1 MKLKE
6 QYYENSIVRLLKEY
20 NDKFGTLITEAKSV
34 DTLVKVFGMSEE
46 DAKIFESIFK
56 SNTIFMANKIGEFYS
71 KLMPSTY
78 PTVKSVLSDIDIQN
92 EYAKREYMMIKNYI
106 VYELSGKTKS
116 LEKLNL
122 EDIRILATEWEK
134 NSGRHNYK
142 EKEENIIPG
151 LDFRQNGIGYYWIDL
166 KGDYSEDECNRMSHC
181 GRSDKGTLYSLR
193 SYKYAP
199 GKKYTLNDSHLTA
212 AINGDGIV
220 YQLKG
225 KNNSKPKSEYHKYII
240 PLLQLKL
247 DDGGYFINYFGKE
260 YATGNDFKL
269 TDLTDN
275 EFLEL
280 YKERPDL
287 YTGVNDYKKL
297 QELGV
302 TSRFNFDTEYYIN
315 VDYSTVHTLIKN
327 DTKLYQ
333 QISNDYYN
341 TKRDVYLSEVTLKTF
356 FNKNYF
362 EQFNDFVINSLD
374 FTPWFEAT
382 GYIRDENKNKI
393 IELLKILAKKENKEF
408 VEGSINDMIESY
420 DIREDIS
427 YAIEQATTQTMLES
441 ARDEYKD
448 SLIETLE
455 HYGYVNDEQRDEAI
469 MIEGDLTNLVNV
481 NSDTVL
487 QVFQEFEM
495 NSDQDGYLVADVF
508 YELLDNKLI
517 DLPTWS
523 YPTIDLDRN
532 QFNFYLRKILD
543 IKLKSNSI
551 NENYS
556 DRDVIN
562 ILKEYNDKFGLL
574 MESKKDVLMDK
585 LGLKEELAVVFDE
598 VGKKLAIWLANK
610 YLKYYYDMGKEMAN
624 QMQYTKTAFETEPQK
639 SNKDILEWAKTKL
652 NQIRPSG
659 IRQVLTS
666 IMDYIQVGLNGNKS
680 SLDDVSL
687 IDIITK
693 SKEWHDSLGIGGGSI
708 NYYDNHRILIDFR
721 DENGEG
727 YYWADLNVKSSDE
740 ECQRMGHCG
749 RSSYGF
755 LYSLRSD
762 KKLPGG
768 KYKLNRSHLTAA
780 IGTDGVLYQ
789 LKGPK
794 NSKPKEEYHK
804 YILPLF
810 DVLDEEREE
819 EDYLIQGFGS
829 EYASQQDFKISD
841 LPDQTIRELYNN
853 RPELFKSRSLQ
864 SKLAQMG
871 IIEAKPFVT
880 TFTIEFDSSD
890 IGYYLGGD
898 YLYSSYI
905 FKTPAGNDAKRK
917 VYYYETIMSDDVWDM
932 YQGDGGRWEDNL
944 YYVDSHNESKIRE
957 MINETDENISLKEM
971 IEQYD
976 DTDEIKNAI
985 NYAMSD
991 IERDEYTQYLRDS
1004 LETALNELGNVF
1016 EFNSEKIKM
1025 QIDLKDLFSDN
1036 DIDDYFETYEDCN
1049 DNPECLFN
1057 TLLDEGSIDK
1067 PIPRFY
1073 DWSQNINKESYNDR
1087 LTDRLNEI

>member
-20 NDKFGTLITEAKSV
+20 NDKFGTLITEAKNV
-34 DTLVKVFGMSEE
+34 DTLVKVFGMSE
-46 DAKIFESIFK
+46 DKAKLFESIFK
-56 SNTIFMANKIGEFYS
+56 SNTIFMANKIGEYYS
-71 KLMPSTY
+71 KILMPNTY
-78 PTVKSVLSDIDIQN
+78 PTVKSALSDIDLQN
-92 EYAKREYMMIKNYI
+92 EEINRQYMMIKDYI
-106 VYELSGKTKS
+106 TYELSGKTKS

-134 NSGRHNYK
+134 NSGKHNYK

-151 LDFRQNGIGYYWIDL
+151 LDFRENGIGYYWIDL

-260 YATGNDFKL
+260 YVTGNDFKL

-302 TSRFNFDTEYYIN
+302 TSRFNFNTEYYIN
-315 VDYSTVHTLIKN
+315 FDYSIVHTLIKN

-333 QISNDYYN
+333 QISNNYYN
-341 TKRDVYLSEVTLKTF
+341 TKRDVYLSEVILKTF
-356 FNKNYF
+356 HNENYF
-362 EQFNDFVINSLD
+362 EQFNDFVIDNLD
-374 FTPWFEAT
+374 FIHWFEAT
-382 GYIRDENKNKI
+382 EYIRDENKNKI

-441 ARDEYKD
+441 AREEYKD
-448 SLIETLE
+448 SLIVTLE

-469 MIEGDLTNLVNV
+469 IIEGDLTNLVNV

-508 YELLDNKLI
+508 YGLLDNKLI

-543 IKLKSNSI
+543 RKLKSNSI

-562 ILKEYNDKFGLL
+562 ILKEYNENFGLL
-574 MESKKDVLMDK
+574 TEDK
-585 LGLKEELAVVFDE
+585 QEERLKILTEKIGMKPGLAETFDR
-598 VGKKLAIWLANK
+598 VCGKTSVWIANK
-610 YLKYYYDMGKEMAN
+610 YLKMYYDNNIDLINYGM
-624 QMQYTKTAFETEPQK
+624 TKADVLNAAKKKINELHPQR
-639 SNKDILEWAKTKL
+639 I
-652 NQIRPSG
+652 IP
-659 IRQVLTS
+659 VLVS
-666 IMDYIQVGLNGNKS
+666 IMDYNRAPKSVGGLDNKITS
-680 SLDDVSL
+680 HYDKETS
-687 IDIITK
+687 ITDIITDAK
-693 SKEWHDSLGIGGGSI
+693 IWHDSLNIGDGAI
-708 NYYDNHRILIDFR
+708 NYEETHPIIIDFR
-721 DENGEG
+721 KDGEG
-727 YYWADLNVKSSDE
+727 YYWVDLETNNSDE

-749 RSSYGF
+749 RSSYGY

-768 KYKLNRSHLTAA
+768 KFKINRSHLTAS
-780 IGTDGVLYQ
+780 IGTDGILY
-789 LKGPK
+789 
-794 NSKPKEEYHK
+794 
-804 YILPLF
+804 
-810 DVLDEEREE
+810 
-819 EDYLIQGFGS
+819 
-829 EYASQQDFKISD
+829 
-841 LPDQTIRELYNN
+841 
-853 RPELFKSRSLQ
+853 
-864 SKLAQMG
+864 
-871 IIEAKPFVT
+871 
-880 TFTIEFDSSD
+880 
-890 IGYYLGGD
+890 
-898 YLYSSYI
+898 
-905 FKTPAGNDAKRK
+905 
-917 VYYYETIMSDDVWDM
+917 
-932 YQGDGGRWEDNL
+932 
-944 YYVDSHNESKIRE
+944 
-957 MINETDENISLKEM
+957 
-971 IEQYD
+971 
-976 DTDEIKNAI
+976 
-985 NYAMSD
+985 
-991 IERDEYTQYLRDS
+991 
-1004 LETALNELGNVF
+1004 
-1016 EFNSEKIKM
+1016 
-1025 QIDLKDLFSDN
+1025 
-1036 DIDDYFETYEDCN
+1036 
-1049 DNPECLFN
+1049 
-1057 TLLDEGSIDK
+1057 
-1067 PIPRFY
+1067 
-1073 DWSQNINKESYNDR
+1073 
-1087 LTDRLNEI
+1087 